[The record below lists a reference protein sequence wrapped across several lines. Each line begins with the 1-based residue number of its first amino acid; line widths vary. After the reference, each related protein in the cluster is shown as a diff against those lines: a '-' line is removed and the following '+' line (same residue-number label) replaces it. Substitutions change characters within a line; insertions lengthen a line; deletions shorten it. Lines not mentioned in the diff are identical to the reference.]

1 MLMWIIIG
9 LLNIIFGSASTWA
22 VNAPVLPTYADTGVS
37 IMTDGRV
44 DHTMWDAL
52 LKRYVDQDGFV
63 AYGPWKEAD
72 EPALDAYLAA
82 IGKVEPERLRDRSEQ
97 LTFWINVY
105 NALTIKGILHFY
117 PTKSIRDH
125 VGVIGYNI
133 WKDFKITIHDRAYS
147 LDEIE
152 HKILRKME
160 EPRIHFA
167 IVCASI
173 GCPRLLNE
181 AYTSERL
188 EAQLTSNT
196 RAFFADP
203 DKFRIDRERRT
214 VFLSPILD
222 WFKKDFGK
230 DRQERLAFIKPFL
243 SDEKDQALLDEKGI
257 KVKYLDYDWNIN
269 EQEKQ

>member
-9 LLNIIFGSASTWA
+9 LFNLIFGSVSTYA
-22 VNAPVLPTYADTGVS
+22 VPTPALPTYADTGVS

-44 DHTMWDAL
+44 DHTMYDAL

-63 AYGPWKEAD
+63 AYRAWKEAD
-72 EPALDAYLAA
+72 EVALDTYIAA
-82 IGKVEPERLRDRSEQ
+82 IGEIEPERLSDRTEQ
-97 LTFWINVY
+97 LAFWINVY
-105 NALTIKGILHFY
+105 NALTIRGMLHFY

-125 VGVIGYNI
+125 VGIIGYNI
-133 WKDFKITIHDRAYS
+133 WKDFKITIHGRAYS

-152 HKILRKME
+152 HKILRKMG

-181 AYTSERL
+181 AYTSEQL
-188 EAQLTSNT
+188 ETQLTNNA

-203 DKFRIDRERRT
+203 DKFRIDRENRT

-222 WFKKDFGK
+222 WFKTDFGQ

-243 SDEKDQALLDEKGI
+243 PDENDLAILDEKSI
-257 KVKYLDYDWNIN
+257 KIKYLDYDWNIN
-269 EQEKQ
+269 ER